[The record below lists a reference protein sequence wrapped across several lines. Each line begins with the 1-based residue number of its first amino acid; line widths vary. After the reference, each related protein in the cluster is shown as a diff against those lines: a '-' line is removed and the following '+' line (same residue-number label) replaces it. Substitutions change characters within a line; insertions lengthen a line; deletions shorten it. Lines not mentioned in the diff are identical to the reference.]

1 MKILEDP
8 LFRRVRAHAATRIHY
23 DGEIP
28 SREERTESY
37 REFYRLER
45 MMIERYHRKGDTGLR
60 VAETGAI
67 VLDVLL
73 SEIFDAA
80 QKITKEEFS
89 DCVDQVALIALGGYG
104 RCELCPFSDID
115 ILLLYPGKRKNARLD
130 EFQEVFT
137 QEILYPLWDL
147 GFKVGHSSRNL
158 KQALDEVVAESK
170 SKNAMLESRF
180 VCGNPTPFRKFLRKF
195 RPLYHNRNPEE
206 YIESQIESQ
215 RQRRRKSGDSIYMQE
230 PDIKNGV
237 GGLRDYQN
245 ALWMSR
251 IKYDAE
257 DLGTLVRKEILTQER
272 ADAFV
277 ESYSFLLKVRIELH
291 FLANRA
297 TDVLTLE
304 RQPVIAKNLG
314 YPQEGI
320 FERVEA
326 FMRDYYGH
334 AKNILHTA
342 HYVED
347 RILRRNL
354 PIRSDHF
361 GLREAIE
368 SRRHHPQRHIDGFT
382 LQEGILTP
390 DHDKIFE
397 EDPLRL
403 IRVFRIAQQHKA
415 HLHIDLESLIE
426 ESYYLLIID
435 HPWPTPLQNCFRAI
449 LQEAGHVQP
458 ILSKMHELGVLGHL
472 IPEFGRLTCLVQ
484 HEFFHRY
491 TADIHT
497 LDTILHLDEVFQ
509 KNERPFTGYL
519 EAIRKTEHPTLLYL
533 ILLLHDIGKA
543 DGIKGHDWRGVI
555 MAKPI
560 LEDMGISA
568 AQQRQILFIIENHM
582 EMARFWQKFDLDD
595 PATIQSFA
603 DLTETKA
610 QLAYLYTHTY
620 CDARGTS
627 ESLWNSYKQSLHD
640 MLYHRTLEVLE
651 SGQDAVEDEQ
661 EHRIMIEK
669 DLLSRPIAQDL
680 SKDELEAHFNLLPD
694 RYFAHNSLE
703 DVELHL
709 RMVHDLLARIQS
721 AESVGALA
729 PIIDWQ
735 DNKEQGLSVVNV
747 VTWDRAGLF
756 YKLAGALSVCGMN
769 ILSTKAITR
778 SDHIAIDTFYVVGPN
793 GGLVEDLAIQNKFEE
808 HVRSALI
815 DGQDLLEL
823 IEKETK
829 RFSSGFFSK
838 TPAHLPV
845 RLEPVV
851 NVYHE
856 LSLKRTIIEV
866 QATDNLGL
874 LYNLSKIITDHQF
887 DITFARIA
895 TENGIANDTFYIES
909 IDQDMTIDNEN
920 LLGLR
925 QALSEALQISSRKAS

>member
-1 MKILEDP
+1 MEDP
-8 LFRRVRAHAATRIHY
+8 LFRRVRAHAASRIHF

-28 SREERTESY
+28 SREERTKAY
-37 REFYRLER
+37 QEFWRLER
-45 MMIERYHRKGDTGLR
+45 LMIERYHRKGDSGLR

-80 QKITKEEFS
+80 QKLTQEHFQ
-89 DCVDQVALIALGGYG
+89 DCVNEVALIALGGYG
-104 RCELCPFSDID
+104 RREFCPFSDID
-115 ILLLYPGKRKNARLD
+115 ILILYPGRRKNARMD
-130 EFQEVFT
+130 EFQEEFT

-158 KQALDEVVAESK
+158 KQALEEVAIEPK

-180 VCGNPTPFRKFLRKF
+180 VCGNPSPFRKFLRKF
-195 RPLYHNRNPEE
+195 RPLYHNRKPEE
-206 YIESQIESQ
+206 YIESQIQSQ
-215 RQRRRKSGDSIYMQE
+215 RQRRLKSGDSIYMQE

-237 GGLRDYQN
+237 GGLRDFQN

-251 IKYDAE
+251 IKFNAE
-257 DLGTLVRKEILTQER
+257 NLSSLVRKGLLTQER

-277 ESYSFLLKVRIELH
+277 ESYSFLLKVRIDLH
-291 FLANRA
+291 FLAGRA
-297 TDVLTLE
+297 TDILTLE

-314 YPQEGI
+314 YPQEDI
-320 FERVEA
+320 FQRVEA
-326 FMRDYYGH
+326 FMCDYYGH

-342 HYVED
+342 HHVED

-354 PIRSDHF
+354 PIRTDHF
-361 GLREAIE
+361 GLRDAID
-368 SRRHHPQRHIDGFT
+368 SRRHHPKRVLDGFA
-382 LQEGILTP
+382 LQDGILSAK
-390 DHDKIFE
+390 HDKVFE
-397 EDPLRL
+397 EDPIRL
-403 IRVFRIAQQHKA
+403 LRVFRIAQQHQA
-415 HLHIDLESLIE
+415 TLHIDLESLIE
-426 ESYYLLIID
+426 ENYYLLIIE
-435 HPWPTPLQNCFRAI
+435 HPWPAPLQSCFRSI
-449 LQEAGHVQP
+449 LQEAGRVFP
-458 ILSKMHELGVLGHL
+458 TLSKMHELGVLGHL

-509 KNERPFTGYL
+509 ISERPFTGYL
-519 EAIRKTEHPTLLYL
+519 EAIRKTKHPTLLYL

-543 DGIKGHDWRGVI
+543 DGIKGHDLRGGI
-555 MAKPI
+555 LAKP
-560 LEDMGISA
+560 LLDSMGIPA
-568 AQQRQILFIIENHM
+568 TQQRQILFIIENHM

-603 DLTETKA
+603 DLTENRT
-610 QLAYLYTHTY
+610 QLSYLYAHTY

-627 ESLWNSYKQSLHD
+627 ESLWNNYKQSLHD
-640 MLYHRTLEVLE
+640 MLFHRTLAVLE
-651 SGQDAVEDEQ
+651 NGEDALEDEE

-694 RYFAHNSLE
+694 RYFAHNSIE

-735 DNKEQGLSVVNV
+735 NNKEQGLSVVNV

-756 YKLAGALSVCGMN
+756 YKLAGALSVCGLN

-778 SDHIAIDTFYVVGPN
+778 SDHIAIDTFYVVSST
-793 GGLVEDLAIQNKFEE
+793 GGLVESESVQMKFEE
-808 HVRSALI
+808 HVRAALI
-815 DGQDLLEL
+815 EGQDLLEL
-823 IEKETK
+823 IDRETK
-829 RFSSGFFSK
+829 KFSSSFFSK
-838 TPAHLPV
+838 TPAQLPV

-909 IDQDMTIDNEN
+909 IDEESTVDNEN
-920 LLGLR
+920 LLALR
-925 QALSEALQISSRKAS
+925 QHLSEALQITTRKAS